1 MTSVVLVDSG
11 GSVVEYVTVVDDSQ
25 QVSEGLLNLGRVSS
39 RKDHSTK
46 VKVKLKHKTLTEKS
60 SEVQ

>member
-25 QVSEGLLNLGRVSS
+25 QVSKGLLNLGRVSS
-39 RKDHSTK
+39 RKDDPPK
-46 VKVKLKHKTLTEKS
+46 VKVKLKH
-60 SEVQ
+60 